1 MTTRWQ
7 RWTAWLTAEEDALP
21 LALCRVICAGTVALH
36 VGRFVLTGAADAALL
51 HADYG
56 GLSYTHGWLEPVG
69 GATIAS
75 LRILCAVCAIAGT
88 SAALGL
94 FTRPSLAVT
103 WLSLRAITSL
113 NPSAHGSYDS
123 LLIDTLFVLML
134 SDCGKALS
142 LDARLRG
149 KGGPAMRWARF
160 LLVFQ
165 LGLLYIG
172 SGITK
177 LSASWVPG
185 GSADAL
191 WYILQ
196 QPTWARFPGLPLWS
210 FPVTQVA
217 TTLTW
222 FYEVGGPLLFF
233 AIVLE
238 QIEPRRR
245 WLRRLKERLE
255 RVHFV
260 SIYLAFGAAMHVG
273 IELTME
279 VGPFSLAALALYPAA
294 LGPRRIEA
302 LVRWLGSRGAQVPA
316 SRSQ

>member
-1 MTTRWQ
+1 MKASWHRWA
-7 RWTAWLTAEEDALP
+7 RWLTAEEDGVP

-36 VGRFVLTGAADAALL
+36 IGRFLLTGAADAALL

-69 GATIAS
+69 GATIES
-75 LRILCAVCAIAGT
+75 LRLLCAVCAIAGA

-103 WLSLRAITSL
+103 WISLRTIISL
-113 NPSAHGSYDS
+113 NPSAHGSYDA
-123 LLIDTLFVLML
+123 LLLDVLFVLML
-134 SDCGKALS
+134 ADSGKALS

-149 KGGPAMRWARF
+149 KGGPAQRWGRF

-172 SGITK
+172 TGITK
-177 LSASWVPG
+177 VSASWVPG
-185 GSADAL
+185 GAADAL

-196 QPTWARFPGLPLWS
+196 QPTWARFPELPLWT
-210 FPVTQVA
+210 FPLTQAA
-217 TTLTW
+217 TTMTW
-222 FYEVGGPLLFF
+222 FYEVSGPIFFF
-233 AIVLE
+233 AAVLGDV
-238 QIEPRRR
+238 EPERR
-245 WLRRLKERLE
+245 WLKRLKAFFART
-255 RVHFV
+255 RFV
-260 SIYLAFGAAMHVG
+260 YVYLAFGLAMHVG

-294 LGPRRIEA
+294 LGPARLRAIVGWLRRRPETPGIE
-302 LVRWLGSRGAQVPA
+302 PA
-316 SRSQ
+316 G